1 MTERRCEMCGDGL
14 GRFRLRL
21 HVSGY
26 CRQCEW
32 CYIPM
37 SMGYRPD
44 GWFEML
50 ADETAVQN
58 RRIPEED
65 LDD

>member
-1 MTERRCEMCGDGL
+1 
-14 GRFRLRL
+14 
-21 HVSGY
+21 
-26 CRQCEW
+26 
-32 CYIPM
+32 M

-50 ADETAVQN
+50 ADETAAQN
-58 RRIPEED
+58 RRISEED

>member
-1 MTERRCEMCGDGL
+1 
-14 GRFRLRL
+14 
-21 HVSGY
+21 
-26 CRQCEW
+26 
-32 CYIPM
+32 M